1 MMSKYKAAASQ
12 SLEAF
17 STLIEAEAIVF
28 EQSLMQ
34 LHKKIEALQLMIETP
49 DCMSQIV
56 NGISSETCLPAE
68 CIVTMT
74 GLPPYMSNV
83 YPCEFT
89 SSNVPY
95 RWTGPDTK
103 TKFYVW
109 IDRSEERSLVIEV
122 LSAIQPSVL
131 DEVVVLIDGQPVR
144 YDRPSEGIAA
154 TLNVREGKPFVTEIC
169 LTVPRNYMPS
179 EVNGSA
185 DNRPLGLALSRL
197 IIK

>member
-1 MMSKYKAAASQ
+1 MMSKYKAAACQ

-17 STLIEAEAIVF
+17 STLIEAEAGAF

-34 LHKKIEALQLMIETP
+34 LHKKVEALQLMIETP

-56 NGISSETCLPAE
+56 NGVPSDIRLPAE

-89 SSNVPY
+89 ASNVPY

-109 IDRSEERSLVIEV
+109 VDRSEERSLVIEI
-122 LSAIQPSVL
+122 LSAIQAGVL

-144 YDRPSEGIAA
+144 HDRPSEGIAA
-154 TLNVREGKPFVTEIC
+154 TLNAREGKPLVTEIC
-169 LTVPRNYMPS
+169 LVVPRNYTPS
-179 EVNGSA
+179 EVSGTA
-185 DNRPLGLALSRL
+185 DNRSLGLAISRL

>member
-1 MMSKYKAAASQ
+1 MSKYKAAASQ

-17 STLIEAEAIVF
+17 STLIEAEAIAF

-34 LHKKIEALQLMIETP
+34 LHKKVEALQLMIETP

-56 NGISSETCLPAE
+56 NGVSSETCLPAE

-109 IDRSEERSLVIEV
+109 VDRSEDRSLVIEI

-131 DEVVVLIDGQPVR
+131 DEVVVLIDGQPVQH
-144 YDRPSEGIAA
+144 DRPSEGIAA